1 MKKMKKIIATLVC
14 LVVAIATL
22 SACTSTGNT
31 KPTTE
36 DPKPTETQP
45 TEVVTTEPTVTEDP
59 TIEPTTEPS
68 VTAEPS
74 VSSTSNDIIPLWDFD
89 VEEQVRQVDPESWF
103 TDFNNTTFIYIPLL
117 TTDRKIG
124 ESTLFQLADPYFNA
138 RTFVLK
144 RDPEDVDGTSV
155 EIYFL
160 AGPDNS
166 GAISIEINGESNVV
180 SFMPLFYN
188 QSKGCL
194 AGYMRYSEG
203 DVRFVELYWS
213 SVLGKYMAYDDT
225 FDPSLYGF

>member
-1 MKKMKKIIATLVC
+1 MKKMKKIAATILC
-14 LVVAIATL
+14 LGMAISTL
-22 SACTSTGNT
+22 CACSSTEST
-31 KPTTE
+31 KPSTE
-36 DPKPTETQP
+36 DPKPTEA
-45 TEVVTTEPTVTEDP
+45 VTTAEPTVTEEPAVESITESSVTD
-59 TIEPTTEPS
+59 EPTTAAS
-68 VTAEPS
+68 TA
-74 VSSTSNDIIPLWDFD
+74 NDISPLWHFD
-89 VEEQVRQVDPESWF
+89 EEEQVRQVDPESWF

>member
-1 MKKMKKIIATLVC
+1 MKKMKKIAATILC
-14 LVVAIATL
+14 LGVAISTL
-22 SACTSTGNT
+22 CACSSTGST
-31 KPTTE
+31 KPSTE

-45 TEVVTTEPTVTEDP
+45 TEVVSTEPTVTEDP
-59 TIEPTTEPS
+59 TIEPTT
-68 VTAEPS
+68 EPS

-89 VEEQVRQVDPESWF
+89 VEEQVRQVNPESWF
-103 TDFNNTTFIYIPLL
+103 TDFRDTTFIYIPLL
-117 TTDRKIG
+117 TTDRKID
-124 ESTLFQLADPYFNA
+124 ECTLFQLADPYFNA

-144 RDPEDVDGTSV
+144 RNPEDATGTSA

-160 AGPDNS
+160 AGSDNS
-166 GAISIEINGESNVV
+166 GAISIEINGESTVV
-180 SFMPLFYN
+180 SFIPLFYN

>member
-1 MKKMKKIIATLVC
+1 MKKMMKIAAASLC
-14 LVVAIATL
+14 LALAITTL
-22 SACTSTGNT
+22 SACSSTGNT
-31 KPTTE
+31 KPSTE
-36 DPKPTETQP
+36 DPKPTEAVT
-45 TEVVTTEPTVTEDP
+45 TTEPTVTEEP
-59 TIEPTTEPS
+59 AVEPTTESS
-68 VTAEPS
+68 VTDEPTTAA
-74 VSSTSNDIIPLWDFD
+74 STANDIIPLWNFD

-138 RTFVLK
+138 RTFVL

>member
-14 LVVAIATL
+14 LVMAIATL
-22 SACTSTGNT
+22 SACTANTGNT
-31 KPTTE
+31 KPTEEPTE
-36 DPKPTETQP
+36 KPT
-45 TEVVTTEPTVTEDP
+45 TEAVVTTEPTVTDEPIIDP
-59 TIEPTTEPS
+59 PTEPS
-68 VTAEPS
+68 ATAEP
-74 VSSTSNDIIPLWDFD
+74 TANPTANEIIPLWNLDCED
-89 VEEQVRQVDPESWF
+89 MVRQVSPESWF
-103 TDFNNTTFIYIPLL
+103 TDFSNTTYIYIPLL

-124 ESTLFQLADPYFNA
+124 ECTLFQLADTSFNA

-144 RDPEDVDGTSV
+144 RAPEDETGTSV

-166 GAISIEINGESNVV
+166 SGVSIEINGESTVV

-213 SVLGKYMAYDDT
+213 SVLGTYMAYDDT